1 MILSPFL
8 WNLAVLAQAFI
19 TYMEHML
26 VALLKSLSKSLITVR
41 IRKARTSSQGK
52 SGLEFNP

>member
-1 MILSPFL
+1 
-8 WNLAVLAQAFI
+8 
-19 TYMEHML
+19 MEHML